1 MNVAFPFRFDDA
13 GATATVD
20 DATHV
25 LQMVEQLLFTAAGER
40 VMRPDLGSG
49 LLQLPF
55 SPNTPEVAGALRF
68 SMQAAIQQWLGD
80 VLEVRELDV
89 ESEDSTLRISLAYAL
104 RATGETRTTTI
115 VAEAGA

>member
-1 MNVAFPFRFDDA
+1 VNVAFPFRFDDR
-13 GATATVD
+13 GATALAGTE
-20 DATHV
+20 AHV
-25 LQMVEQLLFTAAGER
+25 LQMLEQLLFTNAGER

-80 VLEVRELDV
+80 VIEVRELTV
-89 ESEDSTLRISLAYAL
+89 ESEEATLRIDIAYVL
-104 RATGETRTTTI
+104 RESGEAGSTTL
-115 VAEAGA
+115 VAEVGT